1 MAIGLVRT
9 LARYFGSFHP
19 VRVPA
24 LSRRAYRW
32 ELTSA
37 CFMPASVACVEGAF
51 IGVIAQ
57 KSFGA
62 GELAIATIT
71 ASTTLAMLTTPL
83 WTRMAQTRDRV
94 RVINVLQVAVLAS
107 VLVMAV
113 LPFNSLGLWLL
124 VATVLGARCFLT
136 GITNT
141 RTDLWRSNYPRRNR
155 ATLTGKFTIVSTLVV
170 TLTSVAVGVASDL
183 APSEDLGAHAFRVVF
198 IGAVLLGGIGVW
210 SFSHVPWRGRAASLK
225 AERDHRA
232 QLDRG
237 EENTPT
243 MWSILREDHAYRK
256 FMFAQFVLGVP
267 NLAAT
272 APFILALED
281 PMRLETGQSIA
292 LAQTIP
298 VFVTMLAIP
307 FWSVVLDRMHIVRFR
322 VFHSWFFVVAN
333 LLMGVGVLTQTV
345 WVLYLA
351 RVILGIAFGG
361 GVLAWNLGHHD
372 YAPKHLASLYMGI
385 HVTLTGIRG
394 MLAPYAGAL
403 LYAGIPA
410 ISALGI
416 RTPEWTGLGG
426 WLFIFLSAI
435 SAVGALLFLRLYLE
449 TRRAADT
456 RPVDG

>member
-1 MAIGLVRT
+1 MMLAPVRH

-24 LSRRAYRW
+24 MSRRAYRW

-62 GELAIATIT
+62 GNFAIATIT

-83 WTRMAQTRDRV
+83 WTRFAQTRDRV
-94 RVINVLQVAVLAS
+94 RVINAMQLAVIAS
-107 VLVMAV
+107 VLAMAL
-113 LPFNSLGLWLL
+113 LPFNKMGLALL
-124 VATVLGARCFLT
+124 VATVLAARCFLT

-141 RTDLWRSNYPRRNR
+141 RTDLWRSNYPRHNR
-155 ATLTGKFTIVSTLVV
+155 ASLTGKFTIVSTLVV
-170 TLTSVAVGVASDL
+170 TLTSIAVGLASDFAPNDQL
-183 APSEDLGAHAFRVVF
+183 AKHAYRGVFVLAVVLGAF
-198 IGAVLLGGIGVW
+198 GVW

-225 AERDHRA
+225 VEREHRA
-232 QLDRG
+232 QTDRG
-237 EENTPT
+237 DPNTPT

-272 APFILALED
+272 APFIMALKD
-281 PMRLETGQSIA
+281 PMGLEYGQSIA

-307 FWSVVLDRMHIVRFR
+307 FWSIVLDRTHIVRFR

-351 RVILGIAFGG
+351 RVILGMAFGG

-403 LYAGIPA
+403 LYSGIPTFTLLDTTVA
-410 ISALGI
+410 WS
-416 RTPEWTGLGG
+416 GLGG
-426 WLFIFLSAI
+426 WLFILLSGLSA
-435 SAVGALLFLRLYLE
+435 AGAILFLRLYIE
-449 TRRAADT
+449 TRHTKAAA
-456 RPVDG
+456 PADG